1 MKSRMKIQTNHIKYG
16 YYKRKHRLTLNIY
29 HLEQTSQTESNSKD
43 SNKYY
48 FPSTYKQRYTVV
60 HLSQAYP

>member
-29 HLEQTSQTESNSKD
+29 HLEQTSQTESKIRRILTDTTFLALTNKD
-43 SNKYY
+43 I
-48 FPSTYKQRYTVV
+48 P
-60 HLSQAYP
+60 